1 MEKNLQKSVYNRKKF
16 TNNTI
21 METLIE
27 NNIKIV
33 EHSVSKLQEETVYTF
48 KEVWEFAHHNNYVYN
63 KHPYYDEDDLR
74 SEIGKLT
81 LNQRRKLKRAIN
93 IFRMKQSLASAN
105 RFYHF
110 VYSKVL
116 KIDTR
121 IRLTYPE
128 KYCKII
134 KEREKYLLLRT
145 EMEKQLQKYK
155 EEKGDYF
162 KLRLINGQKLQ

>member
-1 MEKNLQKSVYNRKKF
+1 
-16 TNNTI
+16 

-27 NNIKIV
+27 NNSQKIV
-33 EHSVSKLQEETVYTF
+33 EHSVSKLQEETVWTF
-48 KEVWEFAHHNNYVYN
+48 KLVWEFAHHNNYQYN
-63 KHPYYDEDDLR
+63 KHPHYNEDDLR

-93 IFRMKQSLASAN
+93 IFRTKQSIASAN

-110 VYSKVL
+110 VYAKVL
-116 KIDTR
+116 KVDTR

-134 KEREKYLLLRT
+134 KEREKYLQLRT
-145 EMEKQLQKYK
+145 EMEKQLQTYK

-162 KLRLINGQKLQ
+162 KLRLANNQKLQ